1 MPRPKGTL
9 VVARNKKAF
18 HDYIIDDRYEAG
30 LVLTGTEVK
39 SLRMGR
45 CSLSDAYATIDAGE
59 VWLRG
64 ANIPEYLQGTYHN
77 HVAKR
82 VRKLLLNR
90 KEITKLE
97 RLLNQSG
104 RTLVPL
110 SVYFRDGYAKVE
122 LAVATGKRAWDKRQA
137 IAERDADRQMQRA
150 LATRNKSP
158 RRGTD

>member
-1 MPRPKGTL
+1 MPRARGTQ

-18 HDYIIDDRYEAG
+18 HDYIIGDRLEAG

-39 SLRMGR
+39 SLRLGR
-45 CSLSDAYATIDAGE
+45 ASLTDAFATIDAGE

-77 HVAKR
+77 HAAKR
-82 VRKLLLNR
+82 NRKLLLNR
-90 KEITKLE
+90 REITKLE
-97 RLLNQSG
+97 RLVSQSG

-110 SVYFRDGYAKVE
+110 SLYFKDGYAKVE

-137 IAERDADRQMQRA
+137 IAERDADREMQRA
-150 LATRNKSP
+150 LVTRNKKG
-158 RRGTD
+158 RQ